1 MKPSNKRKFNKPKG
15 KTKNFPIPQYR
26 CIVRST
32 HSIYSGAKCSFKIK
46 TILSQQEEQMLFALR
61 NTFNVDVRD
70 VVRIAISEV
79 FSIAYEKVE
88 TTLPFCLALSDK
100 QGHTARSRKYEFRI
114 AKQDKETFENLSK
127 LYKLSQ
133 QETVRLVII
142 HLEKGIRSETI
153 TRIKDGNLLS
163 QAQAAEAYFKDRP
176 VSSGKLNALKKARD
190 EAKKDKM
197 QREKELYDR
206 RGDMIDYLIKIGDPI
221 PRGLDDKIDINYI
234 DQKLEEEFNELNEFA
249 FGEYLETVLADQLLD
264 EKEIRI
270 QRELFA
276 LQRLNLSASQD
287 NYPTF
292 TREDVIEMLAEQD
305 RIKEETEAPLTE
317 EEEQE
322 YISFMQEVEDNW
334 DENTERINPE
344 TALKNSSVFR
354 RARRHITPRAG
365 QSFDEALKEQLDR
378 TKRIAEQGLTKE
390 ETDKLV
396 KDYLDRHEEWADELR
411 ESTDHD

>member
-32 HSIYSGAKCSFKIK
+32 HSIYSGSKCSFKIK

-61 NTFNVDVRD
+61 NTFNVELRD

-79 FSIAYEKVE
+79 FTIDHEKVE

-133 QETVRLVII
+133 QETVRLVLI

-153 TRIKDGNLLS
+153 TKIKDANLLT
-163 QAQAAEAYFKDRP
+163 QGQVADAYFKNRP
-176 VSSGKLNALKKARD
+176 VSSGKLDALKKARD
-190 EAKKDKM
+190 KAKEDKM
-197 QREKELYDR
+197 EREKELYER
-206 RGDMIDYLIKIGDPI
+206 RGGMIDHLIKIGEHI
-221 PRGLDDKIDINYI
+221 PRGIDDKIDLNFI
-234 DQKLEEEFNELNEFA
+234 DLKLEEEFNEENEFA
-249 FGEYLETVLADQLLD
+249 FGEYLETVLSDQLFD
-264 EKEIRI
+264 EKELLV

-276 LQRLNLSASQD
+276 LNRLNLNAEQINFPS
-287 NYPTF
+287 F
-292 TREDVIEMLAEQD
+292 TRQDVVEMLEE
-305 RIKEETEAPLTE
+305 RERLLKEIEAPLTE
-317 EEEQE
+317 EEEE
-322 YISFMQEVEDNW
+322 EFMSFMQELEDNR
-334 DENTERINPE
+334 DEKPE
-344 TALKNSSVFR
+344 SVKSLDVVKSSKAYR
-354 RARRHITPRAG
+354 RARRHITPKEG
-365 QSFDEALKEQLDR
+365 QSLDEAINEETQKMR
-378 TKRIAEQGLTKE
+378 RIAEQGLTKE
-390 ETDKLV
+390 EDEQLK
-396 KDYLDRHEEWADELR
+396 KSYLEQMKKWEDEKR